1 MVSLTA
7 SVCQASEWRMPKV
20 GLLLE
25 KFLEKLITINEYTCF
40 IDKFI
45 HELNR
50 LEFIALGV
58 DVFPSEKKD
67 VHGLCK
73 AVKSIKLWMP
83 RNR

>member
-58 DVFPSEKKD
+58 DVFPSEKKMFM
-67 VHGLCK
+67 VF
-73 AVKSIKLWMP
+73 VKQ
-83 RNR
+83 